1 MTEKQEKVQ
10 IEIEKVL
17 RRIEEFEEY
26 SDIDSIAQYAKD
38 LNAVQKRIGE
48 IQDQITMIN
57 KVKHLTIQQ
66 CLDTYIS
73 IVLF

>member
-26 SDIDSIAQYAKD
+26 SDIDSIGQYAKD

-57 KVKHLTIQQ
+57 KVKHLTIQR
-66 CLDTYIS
+66 CLDTNIS
-73 IVLF
+73 IVVF